1 MKLLPRLAAT
11 TAAFALVATGCSSND
26 TSKSPASGS
35 LKGESVQV
43 SAVWSGEE
51 QARFQ
56 KVLDAFAAKTG
67 ATVTF
72 SSTGNDIATVLGSK
86 ISGGQPPDVA
96 ILPQPGL
103 LADLARKGSLQPVD
117 ADTRANVEKNYAPI
131 WKTLGT
137 AGDGKLYGVWVKAA
151 NKSLIW
157 YQAEKFS
164 QAGVRPPKT
173 WEEFTAALGTLSDAG
188 TPPLAVGGGDGWVL
202 TDWFENVYL
211 RVAGAE
217 KYDKLARHEI
227 PFTDP
232 TVVETLTLLGQLWGA
247 PNTIPGGP
255 ASALQTKFEQSVTQV
270 FGPSPKASV
279 VFEGDFVATN
289 IQKETGA
296 KVGTTA
302 KFFDFPAVKGSQP
315 AVVGGGD
322 VAVALKNSKGAHALL
337 RWLATPEA
345 AEVWA
350 RQGGFL
356 SPDKSLSSSV
366 YPDETSRKLG
376 EAIIAAGND
385 FRFDMSDLAPS
396 AFGGTPGSGEWK
408 ILQDFLANPADVR
421 GTATKLE
428 AAAAAAYK

>member
-1 MKLLPRLAAT
+1 MKLLPRLAAV
-11 TAAFALVATGCSSND
+11 TAALALAATGCSGND

-103 LADLARKGSLQPVD
+103 LADLAKKGSLQPVD

-137 AGDGKLYGVWVKAA
+137 AADGKLYGVWVKAA
-151 NKSLIW
+151 NKSLVW
-157 YQAEKFS
+157 YQTEKFS
-164 QAGVRPPKT
+164 QAGVQPPKT
-173 WEEFTAALGTLSDAG
+173 WEEFTATLKTLSDAG

-217 KYDKLARHEI
+217 KYDKLAKHEI

-270 FGPSPKASV
+270 FGASPKASV

-302 KFFDFPAVKGSQP
+302 KFFDFPSVKGSKP

-337 RWLATPEA
+337 QWLATPEA

-350 RQGGFL
+350 KQGGFL

-408 ILQDFLANPADVR
+408 ILQDFLANPTDVN
-421 GTATKLE
+421 GTAAKLE